1 MKKLITSLLL
11 TVLCTTAFAQFTT
24 AGDGKTYSIQE
35 LAGID
40 GTGIVAWELSE
51 NVPPTYQLTQSI
63 TIANGDKFV
72 MDNGID
78 LLFEKNVTLT
88 IEGEA
93 DFNLTN
99 GSSFDSAT
107 DFGEPLNAAVRIA
120 GTTTTQFNKCT
131 FYEVGLQLMSEGA
144 TNVNRCSFYCHDG
157 SSAAALYFISAGAA
171 STIENCYF
179 EWCAKAAIG
188 SAANASQPLTIKNC
202 TFEMNSAANNNVP
215 QINITAANPLTIE
228 GCAING
234 NPVNNMVG
242 GIGISNFM
250 SYDADITISNCE
262 IRDNRYGIGLV
273 GPAANI
279 RIKDC
284 TLVNN
289 CYETNPMNGGSGIS
303 LYDPY
308 QQTKAVLSGNH
319 IEGSLWGVTIIGC
332 KDVNLGCLEEGENY
346 NPGGNV
352 FVDNGNNDQ
361 LYDLYNNSTLTVY
374 AQNNTWNVSEQ
385 TEEQIESV
393 IFHKHDNPQLG
404 EVIFMPAAN
413 GTDIKGIAINEKN
426 AAIYDLQGR
435 KINSQFSSQRHTLE
449 ERILNSQLKKGLYI
463 VNGKKVV
470 R

>member
-40 GTGIVAWELSE
+40 GTGIVACEVSE

-78 LLFEKNVTLT
+78 LFFNKDVTLT

-107 DFGEPLNAAVRIA
+107 DDEEPLNAAVRIA

-144 TNVNRCSFYCHDG
+144 TNMNRCSFYCHDG

-188 SAANASQPLTIKNC
+188 SAANASQPC
-202 TFEMNSAANNNVP
+202 V
-215 QINITAANPLTIE
+215 
-228 GCAING
+228 ING
-234 NPVNNMVG
+234 NSVNNMVG
-242 GIGISNFM
+242 GIGISNFAGF
-250 SYDADITISNCE
+250 DADITISNCE
-262 IRDNRYGIGLV
+262 IRNNRYGIGLV
-273 GPAANI
+273 GPAASI

-352 FVDNGNNDQ
+352 FIDNGNNGE

-413 GTDIKGIAINEKN
+413 TTGIDFVQRSTNN
-426 AAIYDLQGR
+426 VQRIYDLQGR
-435 KINSQFSSQRHTLE
+435 KINSQFS
-449 ERILNSQLKKGLYI
+449 ILNSQLKKGLYI

>member
-1 MKKLITSLLL
+1 M
-11 TVLCTTAFAQFTT
+11 TAFAQFTT
-24 AGDGKTYSIQE
+24 AGDGKTYNIHT
-35 LAGID
+35 LAGIE

-51 NVPPTYQLTQSI
+51 NEPPTYQLSQNI

-72 MDNGID
+72 MDDGID

-107 DFGEPLNAAVRIA
+107 DYEEPLNAAVRIA

-144 TNVNRCSFYCHDG
+144 TNMNRCSFYCHDG

-215 QINITAANPLTIE
+215 QINITAAKPLTIE

-234 NPVNNMVG
+234 NSVNNMVG

-262 IRDNRYGIGLV
+262 IRNNRYGIGLV
-273 GPAANI
+273 GPAASI

-308 QQTKAVLSGNH
+308 KQTKAVISGNH

-332 KDVNLGCLEEGENY
+332 QDVNLGCLNEGENY

-352 FVDNGNNDQ
+352 FKNNGNNGE

-393 IFHKHDNPQLG
+393 IFHKHDNASLG

-413 GTDIKGIAINEKN
+413 TTDIKGITVDKKN
-426 AAIYDLQGR
+426 DSIFDLQGR
-435 KINSQFSSQRHTLE
+435 KTTATQ
-449 ERILNSQLKKGLYI
+449 KGIYI

>member
-24 AGDGKTYSIQE
+24 AGNGTTYNIHT

-40 GTGIVAWELSE
+40 GTGIVACEVSE

-78 LLFEKNVTLT
+78 LFFNKDVTLT

-107 DFGEPLNAAVRIA
+107 DDEEPLNAAVRIA

-144 TNVNRCSFYCHDG
+144 THVNRCSFYCHDG

-228 GCAING
+228 GCVING
-234 NPVNNMVG
+234 NSVNNMVG

-250 SYDADITISNCE
+250 SYDADITVSNCE
-262 IRDNRYGIGLV
+262 IRNNRYGIGLV
-273 GPAANI
+273 GPAASI

-308 QQTKAVLSGNH
+308 QQTKAVISGNH

-352 FVDNGNNDQ
+352 FKDNGNNGE

-393 IFHKHDNPQLG
+393 IFHKNDKSSLG

-413 GTDIKGIAINEKN
+413 TTGIDFVQRSTNN
-426 AAIYDLQGR
+426 VQRIYDLQGR
-435 KINSQFSSQRHTLE
+435 KINSQFS
-449 ERILNSQLKKGLYI
+449 ILNSQLKKGLYI

>member
-35 LAGID
+35 LAGIG
-40 GTGIVAWELSE
+40 GTGIVAWELSG
-51 NVPPTYQLTQSI
+51 NVPPTYQLSQNI

-72 MDNGID
+72 MDDGID
-78 LLFEKNVTLT
+78 LFFNKDVTLT

-107 DFGEPLNAAVRIA
+107 DYEEPLNAAVRIA

-144 TNVNRCSFYCHDG
+144 TNMNRCSFYCHDG

-234 NPVNNMVG
+234 NSVNNMVG

-250 SYDADITISNCE
+250 SYDADITVSNCE
-262 IRDNRYGIGLV
+262 IRNNRYGIGLV
-273 GPAANI
+273 GPAASI

-303 LYDPY
+303 
-308 QQTKAVLSGNH
+308 
-319 IEGSLWGVTIIGC
+319 
-332 KDVNLGCLEEGENY
+332 
-346 NPGGNV
+346 
-352 FVDNGNNDQ
+352 

-393 IFHKHDNPQLG
+393 IFHKNDKSSLG

-413 GTDIKGIAINEKN
+413 TTGIDFVQRSTNN
-426 AAIYDLQGR
+426 VQRIYDLQGR
-435 KINSQFSSQRHTLE
+435 KINSQFS
-449 ERILNSQLKKGLYI
+449 ILNSQLKKGLYI

>member
-11 TVLCTTAFAQFTT
+11 TVLSTTAFAQFTT

-35 LAGID
+35 LAGIE
-40 GTGIVAWELSE
+40 GTGIVACEVSE

-78 LLFEKNVTLT
+78 LFFNKDVTLT

-107 DFGEPLNAAVRIA
+107 DYEEPLNAAVRIA

-144 TNVNRCSFYCHDG
+144 TNMNRCSFYCHDG

-228 GCAING
+228 GCVING
-234 NPVNNMVG
+234 NSVNNMVG
-242 GIGISNFM
+242 GIGISNFAGF
-250 SYDADITISNCE
+250 DADITISNCE
-262 IRDNRYGIGLV
+262 IRNNRYGIGLV

-308 QQTKAVLSGNH
+308 QQTKAVISGNH

-352 FVDNGNNDQ
+352 FIDNGNNGE

-393 IFHKHDNPQLG
+393 IFHKHDNASLG

-413 GTDIKGIAINEKN
+413 TTGIDFVQRSTNN
-426 AAIYDLQGR
+426 VQRIYDLQGR
-435 KINSQFSSQRHTLE
+435 KINSQFS
-449 ERILNSQLKKGLYI
+449 ILNSQLKKGLYI

>member
-35 LAGID
+35 LAGIE
-40 GTGIVAWELSE
+40 GTGIVACEVSE

-78 LLFEKNVTLT
+78 LFFNKDVTLT

-107 DFGEPLNAAVRIA
+107 DYEEPLNAAVRIA

-144 TNVNRCSFYCHDG
+144 TNMNRCSFYCHDG

-171 STIENCYF
+171 STIENCHF
-179 EWCAKAAIG
+179 EWCEKAAIG
-188 SAANASQPLTIKNC
+188 SAANASQPLTIKDC
-202 TFEMNSAANNNVP
+202 TFTMNSAANNNVP

-228 GCAING
+228 GCAIEG
-234 NPVNNMVG
+234 NPENTMVG

-250 SYDADITISNCE
+250 GYDANVTISGCT
-262 IRDNRYGIGLV
+262 IKDNRYGIGLV

-284 TLVNN
+284 TLLDNH
-289 CYETNPMNGGSGIS
+289 YETNPMNGGSGIS

-308 QQTKAVLSGNH
+308 LQTKAIISGNH

-332 KDVNLGCLEEGENY
+332 QDVNLGCLNEGENY

-352 FVDNGNNDQ
+352 FKNNGNNGE

-393 IFHKHDNPQLG
+393 IFHKHDNASLG

-413 GTDIKGIAINEKN
+413 TTGIKGITIDKKN
-426 AAIYDLQGR
+426 DSIFDLQGR
-435 KINSQFSSQRHTLE
+435 KTTATQ
-449 ERILNSQLKKGLYI
+449 KGIYI

>member
-1 MKKLITSLLL
+1 MKRLITSLLL

-35 LAGID
+35 LAGIE
-40 GTGIVAWELSE
+40 GTGIVACEVSE

-78 LLFEKNVTLT
+78 LFFNKDVTLT

-107 DFGEPLNAAVRIA
+107 DYEEPLNAAVRIA

-144 TNVNRCSFYCHDG
+144 TNMNRCSFYCHDG

-228 GCAING
+228 GCVING
-234 NPVNNMVG
+234 NSVNNMVG
-242 GIGISNFM
+242 GIGISNFAGF
-250 SYDADITISNCE
+250 DADITISNCD
-262 IRDNRYGIGLV
+262 IRNNRYGIGLV

-308 QQTKAVLSGNH
+308 QQTKAVISGNH

-352 FVDNGNNDQ
+352 FIDNGNNGE

-393 IFHKHDNPQLG
+393 IFHKND
-404 EVIFMPAAN
+404 
-413 GTDIKGIAINEKN
+413 K
-426 AAIYDLQGR
+426 
-435 KINSQFSSQRHTLE
+435 
-449 ERILNSQLKKGLYI
+449 
-463 VNGKKVV
+463 
-470 R
+470 

>member
-24 AGDGKTYSIQE
+24 AGNGTTYNIHT

-40 GTGIVAWELSE
+40 GTGIVACEVSE

-78 LLFEKNVTLT
+78 LFFNKDVTLT

-107 DFGEPLNAAVRIA
+107 DDEEPLNAAVRIA

-144 TNVNRCSFYCHDG
+144 THVNRCSFYCHDG

-228 GCAING
+228 GCVING
-234 NPVNNMVG
+234 NSVNNMVG

-250 SYDADITISNCE
+250 SYDADITVSNCE
-262 IRDNRYGIGLV
+262 IRNNRYGIGLV
-273 GPAANI
+273 GPAASI

-308 QQTKAVLSGNH
+308 QQTKAVISGNH

-352 FVDNGNNDQ
+352 FIDNGNNGE

-393 IFHKHDNPQLG
+393 IFHKNDKSSLG

-413 GTDIKGIAINEKN
+413 TTGIDFVQRSTNN
-426 AAIYDLQGR
+426 VQRIYDLQGR
-435 KINSQFSSQRHTLE
+435 KINSQFS
-449 ERILNSQLKKGLYI
+449 ILNSQLKKGLYI

>member
-1 MKKLITSLLL
+1 MKKLISSLLL
-11 TVLCTTAFAQFTT
+11 TVLCTVVYAQFTT
-24 AGDGKTYSIQE
+24 AGNGKTYNIQT
-35 LAGID
+35 LAGI
-40 GTGIVAWELSE
+40 GETGIVAFELAE
-51 NVPPTYQLTQSI
+51 GEPPTYQLSQNI

-72 MDNGID
+72 MDDGID

-107 DFGEPLNAAVRIA
+107 DYEEPLNAAVRIA

-144 TNVNRCSFYCHDG
+144 TNMNRCSFYCHDG

-188 SAANASQPLTIKNC
+188 SAANASQPLTIRNC

-215 QINITAANPLTIE
+215 QINITAAKPLTIE

-262 IRDNRYGIGLV
+262 IKNNRYGIGLV
-273 GPAANI
+273 GPAASI

-284 TLVNN
+284 TLLDNH
-289 CYETNPMNGGSGIS
+289 YETNPMNGGSGIS

-308 QQTKAVLSGNH
+308 LQTKAIISGNH

-332 KDVNLGCLEEGENY
+332 QNVNLGCLNEGENY

-352 FVDNGNNDQ
+352 FKNNGNNGE

-393 IFHKHDNPQLG
+393 IFHKHDNASLG

-413 GTDIKGIAINEKN
+413 TTGIKGITVDKKN
-426 AAIYDLQGR
+426 DSIFDLQGR
-435 KINSQFSSQRHTLE
+435 KTTATQ
-449 ERILNSQLKKGLYI
+449 KGIYI

>member
-11 TVLCTTAFAQFTT
+11 TVLCMTAFAQFTT
-24 AGDGKTYSIQE
+24 AGDGKTYNIHT
-35 LAGID
+35 LAGIE

-51 NVPPTYQLTQSI
+51 NEPPTYQLSQNI

-72 MDNGID
+72 MDDGID

-107 DFGEPLNAAVRIA
+107 DYEEPLNAAVRIA

-144 TNVNRCSFYCHDG
+144 TNMNRCSFYCHDG

-215 QINITAANPLTIE
+215 QINITAAKPLTIE

-234 NPVNNMVG
+234 NSVNNMVG

-262 IRDNRYGIGLV
+262 IRNNRYGIGLV
-273 GPAANI
+273 GPAASI

-308 QQTKAVLSGNH
+308 KQTKAVISGNH

-332 KDVNLGCLEEGENY
+332 QDVNLGCLNEGQNY

-352 FVDNGNNDQ
+352 FKNNGNNGE

-393 IFHKHDNPQLG
+393 IFHKHDNASLG

-413 GTDIKGIAINEKN
+413 TTDIKGITVDKKN
-426 AAIYDLQGR
+426 DSIFDLQGR
-435 KINSQFSSQRHTLE
+435 KTTATQKEI
-449 ERILNSQLKKGLYI
+449 YI

>member
-35 LAGID
+35 LAGIG

-51 NVPPTYQLTQSI
+51 NVPPTYQLSQNI

-72 MDNGID
+72 MDDGIC
-78 LLFEKNVTLT
+78 LLFERNVTLT
-88 IEGEA
+88 IEGEG
-93 DFNLTN
+93 DFNLVN
-99 GSSFDSAT
+99 GSTFDSAYDYEET
-107 DFGEPLNAAVRIA
+107 LGAAVRIA
-120 GTTTTQFNKCT
+120 GETTTILKNCH
-131 FYEVGLQLMSEGA
+131 FYTVGLELMSEGA
-144 TNVNRCSFYCHDG
+144 VKISNCEFYYHDG

-171 STIENCYF
+171 STIENCHF

-188 SAANASQPLTIKNC
+188 SAANASQPMTIKGC
-202 TFEMNSAANNNVP
+202 TFYMNSTANGNVP

-228 GCAING
+228 DCTIEG
-234 NPVNNMVG
+234 NPDNNMVG

-250 SYDADITISNCE
+250 SHDADVTISGCT
-262 IRDNRYGIGLV
+262 IRDSRYGIGLV
-273 GPAANI
+273 GPSANI

-284 TLVNN
+284 TLIDNH
-289 CYETNPMNGGSGIS
+289 YETNPMNGGSGIS

-308 QQTKAVLSGNH
+308 QQTKAIISGNH

-352 FVDNGNNDQ
+352 FKNNGNNGE

-374 AQNNTWNVSEQ
+374 AQNNTWNVNEQ
-385 TEEQIESV
+385 TEEQIETV
-393 IFHKHDNPQLG
+393 IFHKSDNSSLG
-404 EVIFMPAAN
+404 EVIYMPAASS
-413 GTDIKGIAINEKN
+413 TGIDFIQHSMFNIQR
-426 AAIYDLQGR
+426 IYDLQGR
-435 KINSQFSSQRHTLE
+435 RVESG
-449 ERILNSQLKKGLYI
+449 KKGIYI

>member
-35 LAGID
+35 LAGIG
-40 GTGIVAWELSE
+40 GTGIVAWELSG
-51 NVPPTYQLTQSI
+51 NVPPTYQLSQNI

-72 MDNGID
+72 MDDGIC
-78 LLFEKNVTLT
+78 LLFERNVTLT
-88 IEGEA
+88 IQGEA
-93 DFNLTN
+93 DFNLAN
-99 GSSFDSAT
+99 GSTFESAYDNSGT
-107 DFGEPLNAAVRIA
+107 LSASVRIE
-120 GTTTTQFNKCT
+120 GNTTTNFNKCE
-131 FYEVGLQLMSEGA
+131 FYCVGLELMTEGA
-144 TNVNRCSFYCHDG
+144 TNVSNCTFTYHSG
-157 SSAAALYFISAGAA
+157 SSAAALFFISAGAA
-171 STIENCYF
+171 STIENCQF
-179 EWCAKAAIG
+179 EACAKAAIG
-188 SAANASQPLTIKNC
+188 SAANASQPMTIKNC
-202 TFEMNSAANNNVP
+202 TFKMNSTANNNIP
-215 QINITAANPLTIE
+215 QINITAANPLVIEGCTIE
-228 GCAING
+228 G
-234 NPVNNMVG
+234 NPDNNMVG
-242 GIGISNFM
+242 GIGISNFAG
-250 SYDADITISNCE
+250 YDADITISDCGIAE
-262 IRDNRYGIGLV
+262 NRYGIGIV
-273 GPAANI
+273 GSAANI

-284 TLVNN
+284 TLIDNR
-289 CYETNPMNGGSGIS
+289 YEKNPMNGGSGIS

-308 QQTKAVLSGNH
+308 QQTKAILSGNH

-352 FVDNGNNDQ
+352 FKDNGNNGE

-393 IFHKHDNPQLG
+393 IFHKYDNAQLG

-413 GTDIKGIAINEKN
+413 TTGIDFVQRSTNN
-426 AAIYDLQGR
+426 VQRIYDLQGR
-435 KINSQFSSQRHTLE
+435 KINSQFS
-449 ERILNSQLKKGLYI
+449 ILNSQLKKGLYI

>member
-24 AGDGKTYSIQE
+24 AGNGTTYNIHT

-40 GTGIVAWELSE
+40 GTGIVACEVSE

-78 LLFEKNVTLT
+78 LFFNKDVTLT

-107 DFGEPLNAAVRIA
+107 DYEEPLNAAVRIA

-144 TNVNRCSFYCHDG
+144 THVNRCSFYCHDG

-228 GCAING
+228 GCVING
-234 NPVNNMVG
+234 NSVNNMVG
-242 GIGISNFM
+242 GIGISNFAGF
-250 SYDADITISNCE
+250 DADITISNCD
-262 IRDNRYGIGLV
+262 IRNNRYGIGLV

-308 QQTKAVLSGNH
+308 QQTKAVISGNH

-352 FVDNGNNDQ
+352 FIDNGNNGE

-393 IFHKHDNPQLG
+393 IFHKHDNASLG

-413 GTDIKGIAINEKN
+413 TTGIDLVQRSTNN
-426 AAIYDLQGR
+426 VQRIYDLQGR
-435 KINSQFSSQRHTLE
+435 KINSQFS
-449 ERILNSQLKKGLYI
+449 ILNSQLKKGLYI

>member
-1 MKKLITSLLL
+1 MKKLMTSLLL

-24 AGDGKTYSIQE
+24 AGDGKTYNIQT
-35 LAGID
+35 LAGIE
-40 GTGIVAWELSE
+40 GTGIVAYELSDNE
-51 NVPPTYQLTQSI
+51 PPTYQLTQSI

-78 LLFEKNVTLT
+78 LLFNKDVTLT

-107 DFGEPLNAAVRIA
+107 DYGEPLNAAVRIA

-144 TNVNRCSFYCHDG
+144 TNVNRCIFCCHDG

-250 SYDADITISNCE
+250 GYDADITISNCE

-319 IEGSLWGVTIIGC
+319 LEGSLWGVTIIGC

-361 LYDLYNNSTLTVY
+361 LYDLYNNSANTVY
-374 AQNNTWNVSEQ
+374 AQGNFWSVNTQDKEN
-385 TEEQIESV
+385 IETV
-393 IFHKHDNPQLG
+393 VFHKNDNPSLG
-404 EVIFMPAAN
+404 EVVFMPA
-413 GTDIKGIAINEKN
+413 GTTQGVELKMLKDQEATM
-426 AAIYDLQGR
+426 IYDLRGM
-435 KINSQFSSQRHTLE
+435 KVDAKN
-449 ERILNSQLKKGLYI
+449 LKKGLYI

-470 R
+470 LK

>member
-1 MKKLITSLLL
+1 MKKLISSLLL
-11 TVLCTTAFAQFTT
+11 TVLCTAVYAQFTT
-24 AGDGKTYSIQE
+24 AGNGTTYNIHT
-35 LAGID
+35 LAGIE
-40 GTGIVAWELSE
+40 GAGIVAYELSE
-51 NVPPTYQLTQSI
+51 NDPPTYRLTQSI

-72 MDNGID
+72 MDDGID
-78 LLFEKNVTLT
+78 LFFDKDVTLT

-99 GSSFDSAT
+99 GSSFDRAT
-107 DFGEPLNAAVRIA
+107 DSEEQLNASVRIA
-120 GTTTTQFNKCT
+120 GTTTTHFNKCT
-131 FYEVGLQLMSEGA
+131 FYEVGLQLSSEGA
-144 TNVNRCSFYCHDG
+144 THVNRCDFYGHDG

-188 SAANASQPLTIKNC
+188 SAANASQPLTIRNC
-202 TFEMNSAANNNVP
+202 SFLMNSAANKNVP
-215 QINITAANPLTIE
+215 QINITAAKPLTIE
-228 GCAING
+228 GCTING
-234 NPVNNMVG
+234 NPANNMVG

-250 SYDADITISNCE
+250 SYDADITISGCD
-262 IRDNRYGIGLV
+262 IRNNRYGIGLV

-308 QQTKAVLSGNH
+308 QQTKAVISGNH

-352 FVDNGNNDQ
+352 FIDNGNNGE

-393 IFHKHDNPQLG
+393 IFHQHDDSSLG
-404 EVIFMPAAN
+404 EVIYWPAATHTGIKSIAN
-413 GTDIKGIAINEKN
+413 GQKLTANSQMF
-426 AAIYDLQGR
+426 DLQGR
-435 KINSQFSSQRHTLE
+435 RIANSQRPTA
-449 ERILNSQLKKGLYI
+449 KGLYI